1 MFNYSLISEKAKESK
16 YWNEYAQTMPR
27 EKLEAIQLKRLKNL
41 LEYAYENN
49 PFYKKLYDHHGV
61 NVYEIQTLE
70 DFKTKIPLTDKPMM
84 QPSQSEDNCYGDN
97 IATDSSFIVA
107 HFMTSGTTG
116 KPLNEATEDYGMWRV
131 GEAWC
136 PAYWGAGIR
145 PEDSFYFA
153 FDFGQFAGFWSAYYG
168 ALRFG
173 AKIISGAG
181 AGVTSE
187 KRIQQILDLKPTV
200 LVATP
205 TYALHLA
212 NVAKKMGVDLKSAS
226 IKFHVGAGEPGAVS
240 VPRIRTRLEDAWG
253 GCDCA
258 EVLGVSELNVV
269 APSCQE
275 LCGFHEHEMYQYAWI
290 RDLDGKEVGE
300 GEIGERIVT
309 SLNSYTTLWINYRTH
324 DLVRPSYSCGCGS
337 TWTLYEGGVLGRTDN
352 MTTYKGTNIYQAA
365 VEDIVSSIPE
375 ASDYFQLIITREKDE
390 DYMRIRLEP
399 IPSVKEEQYV
409 SLAET
414 ISQKVKQNI
423 GVTLPVDIVPVE
435 SLPRYEVKTK
445 RIIDERPKE
454 FKMELAKKVKTFV

>member
-1 MFNYSLISEKAKESK
+1 MFNYSLISEKAGKSK

-49 PFYKKLYDHHGV
+49 PFYKELYDRYGV

-97 IATDSSFIVA
+97 LSTDSSFIVA
-107 HFMTSGTTG
+107 HFQTSGTTG
-116 KPLNEATEDYGMWRV
+116 KPMNEALEDCTIWRL
-131 GEAWC
+131 GESWC

-145 PEDSFYFA
+145 PDDSFYFA
-153 FDFGQFAGFWSAYYG
+153 FDFGSFAGFWSAYYG
-168 ALRFG
+168 VLRFG
-173 AKIISGAG
+173 GKVISGSGAG
-181 AGVTSE
+181 MTSE

-212 NVAKKMGVDLKSAS
+212 NVAGKMGVDPKSTS

-240 VPRIRTRLEDAWG
+240 VPRIRKRLEDAWG
-253 GCDCA
+253 CTCA
-258 EVLGVSELNVV
+258 EVLGISEVGIV

-275 LCGFHEHEMYQYAWI
+275 LCGFHEQEMYQYAWV

-300 GEIGERIVT
+300 GGIGERIVT
-309 SLNSYTTLWINYRTH
+309 SLTNYTTLWINYRSH
-324 DLVRPSYSCGCGS
+324 DLVTPSYSCGCGS
-337 TWTLYEGGVLGRTDN
+337 TWLFYKGGVLGRTDN

-365 VEDIVSSIPE
+365 VENIVSSIPE

-390 DYMRIRLEP
+390 DHMRIKLEP
-399 IPSVKEEQYV
+399 KPSVKEDQYID
-409 SLAET
+409 LAKI
-414 ISQKVKQNI
+414 ISQKVKQDI
-423 GVTLPVDIVPVE
+423 GVTLPVDIVTVE
-435 SLPRYEVKTK
+435 SLPRYELKTK

-454 FKMELAKKVKTFV
+454 FKLELAKKVKSFV